1 MMRRMW
7 ISPLLTLQMMNPD
20 HFSFSFIFLFF
31 LCFSAFLLI
40 SVTFHVPFLFVFFYV
55 FFIFIFFMFFSPPV
69 NPKHILFSF
78 SPQSFSH
85 HCYSGKNFFPYSFIC
100 SIFLLYDS
108 EDTVQAKCRGG
119 VYVFVFCLHFVCKC
133 IILILFVILLLLLH
147 TVLHTPSLSFYNL
160 SAF

>member
-1 MMRRMW
+1 MY
-7 ISPLLTLQMMNPD
+7 
-20 HFSFSFIFLFF
+20 LFF
-31 LCFSAFLLI
+31 LFSSMF
-40 SVTFHVPFLFVFFYV
+40 
-55 FFIFIFFMFFSPPV
+55 FFIFIFFMFFSPQV
-69 NPKHILFSF
+69 NSKHILFSF

-100 SIFLLYDS
+100 FIFLLYAS

-160 SAF
+160 SAFWAIYIECEISEHRSQFFVNTWFLILKLGR